1 MRRLLFLAGLTAA
14 TACSAAQTQPTAPPS
29 PTAPK
34 LIIAISV
41 DQFSADLF
49 DEYRPVLLG
58 GIGRLARGTAFRN
71 GYQGHNATET
81 CPGHSTIMTGSRP
94 SRTGI
99 IANYWY
105 DLDQKRSDKGV
116 YCSEDERVA
125 GSSSTNYTVSP
136 YHLRVPTLGDLLKQA
151 QPA

>member
-29 PTAPK
+29 PTAAK

-58 GIGRLARGTAFRN
+58 GIGRLARGSALRK
-71 GYQGHNATET
+71 GYQGHSATGR
-81 CPGHSTIMTGSRP
+81 CCGYSAIVSGAWAVS
-94 SRTGI
+94 
-99 IANYWY
+99 
-105 DLDQKRSDKGV
+105 
-116 YCSEDERVA
+116 VA
-125 GSSSTNYTVSP
+125 VG
-136 YHLRVPTLGDLLKQA
+136 
-151 QPA
+151 